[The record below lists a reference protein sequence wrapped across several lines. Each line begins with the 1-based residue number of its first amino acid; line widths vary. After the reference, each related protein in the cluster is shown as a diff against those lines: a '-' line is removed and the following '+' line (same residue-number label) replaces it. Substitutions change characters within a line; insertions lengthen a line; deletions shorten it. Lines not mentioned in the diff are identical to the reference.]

1 MVERVLIIDD
11 DPVQRRLV
19 ENIVGKAGYET
30 AAVDG
35 GEAALKVMLATASTP
50 YDCVVLD
57 LVMPDLDGL
66 GVLGRMREAGLEI
79 PVIVQAAHGGIDNV
93 VTALRAGAVD
103 FVVKPV
109 GFERLSVSLRNAMVA
124 QALACEIARQ
134 KRGRSGAL
142 TFRDIITRS
151 PKMHAVLGIAEKAAS
166 STIPVLI
173 EGESGVGKELIARA
187 IHGSGERRTKPFVA
201 VHCGALPEN
210 LVESILFGHERG
222 AFTGAA
228 ERHDSKFLEASGGT
242 LFLDDVGEL
251 PPAAQVKVLRAVQDG
266 EIRPIGGRTPIEVN
280 ARIVTAT
287 NRNLM
292 SGVKSGRFREDLFYR
307 LHVFPIMV
315 PPLRDRAEDIPELIR
330 HFLVR
335 FAAEEGKRIRTMSA
349 ETMQMLS
356 RYRWPGNVRQLE
368 NAIFRAVLLAHGDE
382 ITSREFPQIA
392 AEIGDLDAGNLRIAA
407 QMHAMLA
414 RTDDVGARQPCESH
428 MGRAATQVP
437 LLPGDGDS
445 ADHLLMP
452 AVPTDGGSALNLLND
467 GGNVRSLEDIEAD
480 VIRFALA
487 HYRGQISEVARR
499 LRIGRSTLYRKL
511 EVLGCAMAN
520 DTGA

>member
-1 MVERVLIIDD
+1 MVERVLIVDD

-57 LVMPDLDGL
+57 LVMPGLDGL
-66 GVLGRMREAGLEI
+66 GVLVRMREAGLEI
-79 PVIVQAAHGGIDNV
+79 PVIVQAADGGMDNV
-93 VTALRAGAVD
+93 VTAIRAGAVD

-124 QALACEIARQ
+124 RVLASEIARQ

-151 PKMHAVLGIAEKAAS
+151 PKMRAVLRIAEKAAS
-166 STIPVLI
+166 SAIPVLI
-173 EGESGVGKELIARA
+173 EGEPGVGKELIARP
-187 IHGSGERRTKPFVA
+187 IHGSGERRAKPFVA
-201 VHCGALPEN
+201 VNCGALPEN

-228 ERHDSKFLEASGGT
+228 ERRDSKFLEASGGT
-242 LFLDDVGEL
+242 LFLDDVDEL
-251 PPAAQVKVLRAVQDG
+251 SPAAQVKVLEAVQDG
-266 EIRPIGGRTPIEVN
+266 EIQPIGGRKPIKPN
-280 ARIVTAT
+280 ARILAAT
-287 NRNLM
+287 NRGLM
-292 SGVKSGRFREDLFYR
+292 SGVKSGRFRQDLFYR
-307 LHVFPIMV
+307 LHVFPLMV
-315 PPLRDRAEDIPELIR
+315 PSLRDRAEDIPELIR

-335 FAAEEGKRIRTMSA
+335 FAAEEGKRIRSMSA
-349 ETMQMLS
+349 ETIQMLS
-356 RYRWPGNVRQLE
+356 RYRWPGNVLQLE

-392 AEIGDLDAGNLRIAA
+392 AEISDFDTGDQRTSAKT
-407 QMHAMLA
+407 HAMLA
-414 RTDDVGARQPCESH
+414 PIDDVGARQLCESL
-428 MGRAATQVP
+428 MGRAATEVL
-437 LLPGDGDS
+437 LLPGNGHS
-445 ADHLLMP
+445 AEHLVMP
-452 AVPTDGGSALNLLND
+452 AEPTDGGSALNLLND
-467 GGNVRSLEDIEAD
+467 GGNIRSLEDIEAD

-511 EVLGCAMAN
+511 ETLGCTMAN
-520 DTGA
+520 DTGS